1 MPNAAEERK
10 EKAQPMDK
18 RTIFGKPALRFR
30 DKYVFPVTIKGVLR
44 FSPPTPFVFKKAYFK
59 KRNCSSNT
67 VHGMEMIHAE
77 MDLRHLKSLI
87 F

>member
-1 MPNAAEERK
+1 MQPKREKRKLNQWIKERFLGSPRCGLGINMSSPLPS
-10 EKAQPMDK
+10 KA
-18 RTIFGKPALRFR
+18 FCG
-30 DKYVFPVTIKGVLR
+30 

-67 VHGMEMIHAE
+67 VHGMERIPAE